1 MIASK
6 ERKKKT
12 DKLERAYKF
21 WKGFYLLHLYPTK
34 GEAFAKVILIT
45 VSCIGGVYSANPLV
59 ASCFLLFSLSI
70 VMEYCVKLVTSEN
83 LIPKILPFIL
93 IGLNLL
99 VCFFSFKDL
108 FAATTDV
115 SFLSIKNIILAAT
128 LGILWAD
135 TFAMLLIEEPE
146 TPKPIEAQLKDC

>member
-1 MIASK
+1 MTASR
-6 ERKKKT
+6 ERKKKPE
-12 DKLERAYKF
+12 KLEKAYKF

-34 GEAFAKVILIT
+34 GEALAKAALIT

-70 VMEYCVKLVTSEN
+70 VMEYCVKLVTSES
-83 LIPKILPFIL
+83 LIPKILPLIL

-108 FAATTDV
+108 FAATTSV
-115 SFLSIKNIILAAT
+115 SFLTYKNIILAVT

-135 TFAMLLIEEPE
+135 TFAMLLIEEPA